1 MRAAASIN
9 SRSASDSA
17 SATFRLP
24 VRRPPHN
31 EREDARRASSRF
43 VFRPLLQIFGG
54 HPNDSERS
62 RVGEARDAS
71 RRKTPAG
78 KLPQAVR
85 TLRSLGEL
93 RGAFIEK
100 QAACLSPVRCMPPL
114 PSGERS
120 AGVAGRTGLCTG
132 AECDA
137 CEVISVALTASVKK
151 GRPLSA
157 DTAFTNVFSFNAG
170 CSAVIVHRETA
181 PMPIP
186 YPSPQKNYSRTGR
199 TGSAPARGVKANAAT
214 STASIPRQEWA

>member
-1 MRAAASIN
+1 MNERTPDGPPLVSFSGHCCKFSMGIRMIPKRAA
-9 SRSASDSA
+9 SAK
-17 SATFRLP
+17 P
-24 VRRPPHN
+24 VTP
-31 EREDARRASSRF
+31 
-43 VFRPLLQIFGG
+43 
-54 HPNDSERS
+54 
-62 RVGEARDAS
+62 
-71 RRKTPAG
+71 PAG

-85 TLRSLGEL
+85 TPRSLGEL

-100 QAACLSPVRCMPPL
+100 QAACLSPVRCMPLL

-120 AGVAGRTGLCTG
+120 DGVAGRTGLCTG

-137 CEVISVALTASVKK
+137 CEVISGALTASVKK

>member
-1 MRAAASIN
+1 MNERTPDGPPLVSFSGHCCKFSVGIRMIPKRAA
-9 SRSASDSA
+9 SAK
-17 SATFRLP
+17 P
-24 VRRPPHN
+24 VTP
-31 EREDARRASSRF
+31 
-43 VFRPLLQIFGG
+43 
-54 HPNDSERS
+54 
-62 RVGEARDAS
+62 
-71 RRKTPAG
+71 PAG

-85 TLRSLGEL
+85 TPRSLGEL

-120 AGVAGRTGLCTG
+120 DGVAGRTGLCSG

-170 CSAVIVHRETA
+170 CSAVIVHRETPP

>member
-1 MRAAASIN
+1 MIPLRRPSGCRFADRLIMNERTPDGPPLVSFSGHCCKFSVGIRMIPKRAA
-9 SRSASDSA
+9 SAK
-17 SATFRLP
+17 P
-24 VRRPPHN
+24 VTP
-31 EREDARRASSRF
+31 
-43 VFRPLLQIFGG
+43 
-54 HPNDSERS
+54 
-62 RVGEARDAS
+62 
-71 RRKTPAG
+71 PAG

-85 TLRSLGEL
+85 TPRSLGEL

-120 AGVAGRTGLCTG
+120 DGVAGRTGLCTG

-157 DTAFTNVFSFNAG
+157 DRPLRMYSR
-170 CSAVIVHRETA
+170 SMRAVLPLSCIGRRL

-199 TGSAPARGVKANAAT
+199 TVNP
-214 STASIPRQEWA
+214 

>member
-1 MRAAASIN
+1 MIPLRRPSGCRFADRLIMNERTPDGSPLVSYSGHCCKFSVGIRMIPKGAAS
-9 SRSASDSA
+9 AK
-17 SATFRLP
+17 P
-24 VRRPPHN
+24 VTP
-31 EREDARRASSRF
+31 
-43 VFRPLLQIFGG
+43 
-54 HPNDSERS
+54 
-62 RVGEARDAS
+62 
-71 RRKTPAG
+71 PAG

-85 TLRSLGEL
+85 TPRSLGEL

-137 CEVISVALTASVKK
+137 CEVISVALTASGGKRPSAFGGYGLYECHSRSMRAVL
-151 GRPLSA
+151 PLS
-157 DTAFTNVFSFNAG
+157 G
-170 CSAVIVHRETA
+170 IGRRL

-199 TGSAPARGVKANAAT
+199 TVDP
-214 STASIPRQEWA
+214 

>member
-1 MRAAASIN
+1 MNERTPDGPPLVSYSGHCCKFSVGIRMIPKGAAS
-9 SRSASDSA
+9 AK
-17 SATFRLP
+17 P
-24 VRRPPHN
+24 VTP
-31 EREDARRASSRF
+31 
-43 VFRPLLQIFGG
+43 
-54 HPNDSERS
+54 
-62 RVGEARDAS
+62 
-71 RRKTPAG
+71 PAG

-85 TLRSLGEL
+85 TPRSLGEL

-100 QAACLSPVRCMPPL
+100 QAACLSPVRCMPSL

-120 AGVAGRTGLCTG
+120 DGVAGRTGLCTG

-151 GRPLSA
+151 GRPLST

>member
-1 MRAAASIN
+1 MIPLRRPSGCRFADRLIMNERTPVGPPLVSYSGHCCKFSVGIRMIPKRAA
-9 SRSASDSA
+9 SAK
-17 SATFRLP
+17 P
-24 VRRPPHN
+24 VTP
-31 EREDARRASSRF
+31 
-43 VFRPLLQIFGG
+43 
-54 HPNDSERS
+54 
-62 RVGEARDAS
+62 
-71 RRKTPAG
+71 PAG

-85 TLRSLGEL
+85 TPSSLGEL

-120 AGVAGRTGLCTG
+120 DGVAGRTGLCTG

-157 DTAFTNVFSFNAG
+157 DTAFTNVFSFSAG

-181 PMPIP
+181 PHADSVPIP
-186 YPSPQKNYSRTGR
+186 AEKLLPNGAHRV
-199 TGSAPARGVKANAAT
+199 GSGTRSEG
-214 STASIPRQEWA
+214 

>member
-1 MRAAASIN
+1 MIPLRRPSGCRFADRLIMNERTPDGPPLVSFSGHCCKFSMGIRMIPKRAA
-9 SRSASDSA
+9 SAK
-17 SATFRLP
+17 P
-24 VRRPPHN
+24 VTP
-31 EREDARRASSRF
+31 
-43 VFRPLLQIFGG
+43 
-54 HPNDSERS
+54 
-62 RVGEARDAS
+62 
-71 RRKTPAG
+71 PAG

-85 TLRSLGEL
+85 TPRSLGEL

-100 QAACLSPVRCMPPL
+100 QAACLSPVRCMPLL

-120 AGVAGRTGLCTG
+120 DGVAGRTGLCTG

-181 PMPIP
+181 PCRF
-186 YPSPQKNYSRTGR
+186 RTHPRRKTTPERGAPGR
-199 TGSAPARGVKANAAT
+199 LRH
-214 STASIPRQEWA
+214 EE

>member
-1 MRAAASIN
+1 MNERTPDGPPLVSYSGHCCKFSVGIRMIPKGAAS
-9 SRSASDSA
+9 AK
-17 SATFRLP
+17 P
-24 VRRPPHN
+24 VTP
-31 EREDARRASSRF
+31 
-43 VFRPLLQIFGG
+43 
-54 HPNDSERS
+54 
-62 RVGEARDAS
+62 
-71 RRKTPAG
+71 PAG

-85 TLRSLGEL
+85 TPRSLGEL

-100 QAACLSPVRCMPPL
+100 QAACLSPVRCMLPL

-120 AGVAGRTGLCTG
+120 DGVAGRTGLCSG
-132 AECDA
+132 VECDA

-214 STASIPRQEWA
+214 CSSPMPRQKWA